1 MLPNGKH
8 PLYDFVSSVDLVQRL
23 CRLCKRLYRY
33 ERTAVS
39 FFAEYNFAINKG
51 KERVVSSHP
60 YVFTGVVYCA
70 SLTYQYVAGLC
81 KLAAENLH
89 AKAFAGRFTT
99 VLRTTYTFL
108 MCHFLTDLQ
117 G

>member
-1 MLPNGKH
+1 MTVLP
-8 PLYDFVSSVDLVQRL
+8 VCLVKRL
-23 CRLCKRLYRY
+23 CCLCERLNRY
-33 ERTAVS
+33 ERAAVFS
-39 FFAEYNFAINKG
+39 FAEHNFAVDQG
-51 KERVVSSHP
+51 KECVVSSHP

-70 SLTYQYVAGLC
+70 SLAYQYVAGLC

-89 AKAFAGRFTT
+89 AKAFAGRFTA

-108 MCHFLTDLQ
+108 MCHFLTVLQ